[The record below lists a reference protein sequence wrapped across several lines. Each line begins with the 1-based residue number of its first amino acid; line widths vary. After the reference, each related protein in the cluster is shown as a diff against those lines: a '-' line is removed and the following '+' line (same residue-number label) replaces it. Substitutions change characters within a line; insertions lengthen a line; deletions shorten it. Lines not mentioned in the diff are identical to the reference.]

1 MRSHDPRLIKLC
13 REGMIDYEAAKP
25 YIYEKS
31 THETIKSL
39 RR

>member
-1 MRSHDPRLIKLC
+1 MRTMDQALVKLC
-13 REGMIDYEAAKP
+13 REGRIDYDTAKP

-31 THETIKSL
+31 THETIKGL

>member
-1 MRSHDPRLIKLC
+1 MDQALTKLC
-13 REGMIDYEAAKP
+13 REGQIDYETAKP

-31 THETIKSL
+31 THETIKAQ

>member
-1 MRSHDPRLIKLC
+1 MDQALIKLC
-13 REGMIDYEAAKP
+13 REDRIDCETDKP

-31 THETIKSL
+31 THETIKGL

>member
-1 MRSHDPRLIKLC
+1 MDQALIKLC
-13 REGMIDYEAAKP
+13 REGRIDYDTAKP

-31 THETIKSL
+31 THETTMGL